1 MVQVANRGETG
12 RAAED
17 AGKKTVD
24 VAQDIANRTAD
35 TARRTFD
42 ASTRGAKSVFNTEND
57 LARLWLQ
64 TASEQFRHNI
74 ETLQRLAAVRDWHE
88 AVDVQ
93 GAYVRESLERMA
105 HLLESYFDVTGAAAQ
120 RMLSAGQKEWRNV
133 AA

>member
-24 VAQDIANRTAD
+24 AVQDMANRTAD

-88 AVDVQ
+88 AVDIQ
-93 GAYVRESLERMA
+93 GTYVRESLERMA

>member
-24 VAQDIANRTAD
+24 VAQDMANRTAD

-88 AVDVQ
+88 AVDIQ
-93 GAYVRESLERMA
+93 GTYVRESLERMA